1 LKKATYAS
9 NRSKKSKKKKHVV
22 EKFLQDRIMSN
33 VSIGVP
39 YFFSEISSLT
49 QRSSG

>member
-1 LKKATYAS
+1 
-9 NRSKKSKKKKHVV
+9 
-22 EKFLQDRIMSN
+22 LQDRIMSN

-49 QRSSG
+49 QRSSGWMLRIESFPPSKRFEIT